1 MSNNVQSNHVQR
13 FLLEEL
19 DIRGAVVRITNTW
32 SLIQAQRDYD
42 ATTRSLLGQMCA
54 IATLIAANLK
64 QPGRL
69 TFQLRGHGALSLLV
83 VDCTQALNLRG
94 YAQTEGRLD
103 AATPLQELLG
113 DGRLML
119 TLDADSMRQPY
130 QSFVPAEG
138 DSLSEMFE
146 NYLAQS
152 EQQPAHLILAA
163 DENTA
168 AGFFVQKLPGA
179 DTRDEDGW
187 ARIEQLV
194 NTLSAQELLGTS
206 AETLLTRLFHEETVR
221 VFAPREVT
229 HDFPPDWEKV
239 RNVLRSLGTDE
250 VERMLGEHGE
260 VVIRDDLSNH
270 TYRFTPDEARAAAS
284 SSDPTRH

>member
-1 MSNNVQSNHVQR
+1 MSNHVQR

-19 DIRGAVVRITNTW
+19 DIRGAVVRITDTW

-42 ATTRSLLGQMCA
+42 PTARSLLGQMCA
-54 IATLIAANLK
+54 VATLIAANLK

-69 TFQLRGHGALSLLV
+69 TFQLRGHGTLSLLV
-83 VDCTQALNLRG
+83 VDCSQSLNLRG
-94 YAQTEGRLD
+94 YAQTEGKLD
-103 AATPLQELLG
+103 AATPLQDLLG

-138 DSLSEMFE
+138 DSLSEMFQ
-146 NYLAQS
+146 NYLALS

-163 DENTA
+163 DENVA

-179 DTRDEDGW
+179 DARDEDGW
-187 ARIEQLV
+187 SRVEQLV
-194 NTLSAQELLGTS
+194 NTLSDAELLATQP
-206 AETLLTRLFHEETVR
+206 ETLLTRLFHEETVR
-221 VFAPREVT
+221 VFTPSEVT
-229 HDFPPDWEKV
+229 HDFPPDWDKV
-239 RNVLRSLGTDE
+239 RNVLRSLGPAE
-250 VERMLGEHGE
+250 VERMLTENGE

-270 TYRFTPDEARAAAS
+270 TYRFTADEARAAAN
-284 SSDPTRH
+284 SSDLTRH